1 MFRFI
6 YLYVNCSIFIQI
18 ALQYVPKGTINNTSY
33 VNCSIFIQIAL
44 QYVPKGTINNTS
56 ALAQMMAWQQA
67 IIWTND
73 GLVYWCI
80 YASGGLCEISR
91 TLLAI
96 SRIQLI
102 ENMNYV
108 CLVKGLTPNKP
119 SSSFSFKMSV
129 KSDCKFDHKF
139 QWKLTFKFCVIGLH
153 Q

>member
-1 MFRFI
+1 MLGINTTSEGNIVWISMAVFLQITCSEFI
-6 YLYVNCSIFIQI
+6 YL
-18 ALQYVPKGTINNTSY
+18 Y

-119 SSSFSFKMSV
+119 SSSFSLKMSV
-129 KSDCKFDHKF
+129 KSDCKFYHKF